1 MDLLETSK
9 ALASYAEEQA
19 RAMGLAVTVSVV
31 DCHGNL
37 VLKQRMTGAPLLSV
51 EISERKAYTAALM
64 RLRTEQMTPLVQPG
78 QPLYT
83 LTSISGGRFVAL
95 GGGIPIEENSH
106 VVAGFGV
113 SGGTT
118 EQDIEVAEAAFFR
131 FQPHTGSASGTP

>member
-1 MDLLETSK
+1 MPLGFVTSLSNLPERGLYPGF
-9 ALASYAEEQA
+9 ALPPGFVNERSTEVDELPPL
-19 RAMGLAVTVSVV
+19 RPVV
-31 DCHGNL
+31 NNSAG
-37 VLKQRMTGAPLLSV
+37 
-51 EISERKAYTAALM
+51 ISLQVDQQ
-64 RLRTEQMTPLVQPG
+64 LG
-78 QPLYT
+78 DYT